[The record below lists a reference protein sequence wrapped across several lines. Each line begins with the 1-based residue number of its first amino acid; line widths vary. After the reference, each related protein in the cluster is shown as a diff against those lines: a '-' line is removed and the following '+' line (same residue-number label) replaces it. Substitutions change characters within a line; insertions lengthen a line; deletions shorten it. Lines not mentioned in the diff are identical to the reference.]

1 VHWSHVFKRQ
11 AGATALACGASCFCS
26 ISRRQTH
33 SLVRTIPGVQAAS
46 GGKGECFKRFSSV
59 QFSSVQFSSV
69 QFSSVQFSSVHST
82 LVMPNFTVLIAKP
95 ATPTCVSEH
104 WPPVA
109 NCCTPRPHAIE
120 VIIHVWQQ
128 CRGQPGPVRHVLADN
143 VAPERRSCMHLGG

>member
-1 VHWSHVFKRQ
+1 LICGLTHFLRYGSLKSAGTAMACRCQKFPASGAWVLAPASAQQQVHWSHVFKRQ

-69 QFSSVQFSSVHST
+69 QFSSVQFSSVQFSSLNPRH
-82 LVMPNFTVLIAKP
+82 AKLY
-95 ATPTCVSEH
+95 
-104 WPPVA
+104 
-109 NCCTPRPHAIE
+109 
-120 VIIHVWQQ
+120 
-128 CRGQPGPVRHVLADN
+128 GADRKTSD
-143 VAPERRSCMHLGG
+143 AHLCK